1 MEKHS
6 INARIFSYRK
16 KDHRKKRE
24 RGYEHNAYI
33 EKVRVKQL
41 TKGDL
46 LLERKEGNDLV
57 KSRA

>member
-1 MEKHS
+1 MREYF
-6 INARIFSYRK
+6 RIGKRIIE
-16 KDHRKKRE
+16 KRE
-24 RGYEHNAYI
+24 RGYEGNAYT

>member
-16 KDHRKKRE
+16 KDHRKERE
-24 RGYEHNAYI
+24 SGYEHNAYI

-46 LLERKEGNDLV
+46 LLERKEGMTL
-57 KSRA
+57 